1 MNLRFKFLLDFGIIY
16 SMSII
21 TQKFKE
27 LYNTLNKEQKQA
39 VDAIEGP
46 VMVIAGPGTGKTQIL
61 TLRIANILQKTDTTP
76 DSILALTFTESG
88 VFSMRKRLVEIMG
101 SAGYR
106 VGIFTFHGFC
116 NEVIKRFP
124 DSFPKIIGANH
135 LNDIEKISILKEII
149 EKSDLKELKPFGDNF
164 FYLNSIRGKIS
175 ELKRENISPKEF
187 RESVKRQMKEFE
199 KTDDLYNEKGAHKGK
214 MKGKYI
220 ALLKKIKKNEELAY
234 MFEAYEEELKER
246 RLYDYEDMIIETIK
260 TLENDK
266 DTLLILQE
274 EYQYILADEHQDAN
288 NSQNKLLELLTN
300 YHNNPNLF
308 IVGDDKQA
316 IYRFQG
322 ASLENFLYFKN
333 IYKDA
338 LLITLVQNYRS
349 YQHILDSAHSLINN
363 TDDKQ
368 ARAELKGK
376 VKENNDINEENKIE
390 LRAFS
395 KQEYEYLFITKDIK
409 EKIRKGIEP
418 EEIAVLYR
426 NNKDV
431 DNIMRIFEKNDI
443 PFIVESDQN
452 ILLDNDMTKFIALL
466 RAINKFGEEEFLL
479 PVLHFDF
486 LNIDSLD
493 IYKLISYSRKT
504 KLNLYDI
511 LKSEQSLKEA
521 GTEEYERLRKLY
533 SLISSW
539 KSFSK
544 NRALTELL
552 EIVTEESGFL
562 NHLLGGENAVE
573 KIAKLSG
580 FFNSAKK
587 LLENHKEYKLD
598 NFIEYIDL
606 LEEHNIL
613 VKKDSKSVIQKKVR
627 LMTAHKSKGLEFD
640 YVYIVG
646 AYNKHWG
653 NKKIIEYFKI
663 PIKIFENNTKDNN
676 SDDRRLFYVALTRAR
691 LGVSITY
698 SKEGEN
704 GEPQLPSQFIEEID
718 FKHIKEF
725 DMNTFEK
732 GVKQEDFLIAKKY
745 KKIAI
750 KDKKFLNE
758 LFKEQGLSV
767 TAINNY
773 LECPWNYFYSNLLRI
788 PKSLNK
794 HLMFGTAIHN
804 SLKDFFGKLQ
814 NGTLIEKKDFFILFE
829 NNLLKQPF
837 TDSEYKEALKK
848 GTKALSGYYDTYKD
862 SWKDLSFEKVLNEFR
877 ISVLF
882 EDIKLRGDLDK
893 IEILDGNKNVNVV
906 DYKTGKPKSRNVIE
920 GNTKTSNGNYKR
932 QLVFYKLL
940 LDLYDEGKFNMV
952 SGEIDFVEPDEKSRY
967 HREKF
972 IITEEDLKELKETI
986 RNTTK
991 EILSLSF
998 WDKRCDNKECN
1009 YCKIR
1014 EMMK

>member
-1 MNLRFKFLLDFGIIY
+1 MP
-16 SMSII
+16 II

-61 TLRIANILQKTDTTP
+61 TLRIANILQKTDATP

-101 SAGYR
+101 SSGYR

-124 DSFPKIIGANH
+124 DSFPKIIGANQ
-135 LNDIEKISILKEII
+135 LSDIEKISILKEII
-149 EKSDLKELKPFGDNF
+149 EKSDLKELKPFGDSF

-175 ELKRENISPKEF
+175 EFKRENISPKEF
-187 RESVKRQMKEFE
+187 RESVEKQMKEFK

-220 ALLKKIKKNEELAY
+220 AFLKKIKKNEELVY
-234 MFEAYEEELKER
+234 IFEVYEEELKKK

-266 DTLLILQE
+266 DTLLTLQE

-308 IVGDDKQA
+308 IVGDEKQA

-338 LLITLVQNYRS
+338 LLITLIQNYRS

-363 TDDKQ
+363 TNDTQ
-368 ARAELKGK
+368 ARPVLKGK
-376 VKENNDINEENKIE
+376 IKENSDNKENKIE

-395 KQEYEYLFITKDIK
+395 KQEYEYLFIAKDIK
-409 EKIRKGIEP
+409 EKIKKGIEP

-426 NNKDV
+426 NNKDI
-431 DNIMRIFEKNDI
+431 DDIMRIFEKNDI

-452 ILLDNDMTKFIALL
+452 IFLDNDMAKFIALL

-493 IYKLISYSRKT
+493 IYKLISYSKKT

-521 GTEEYERLRKLY
+521 GIEGYEKLRKLY

-562 NHLLGGENAVE
+562 NHLLRGENAVE

-598 NFIEYIDL
+598 NFTEYIDL

-653 NKKIIEYFKI
+653 NKRIIEYFKI
-663 PIKIFENNTKDNN
+663 PIKIFENDVKDSN

-691 LGVSITY
+691 LGVNISY

-704 GEPQLPSQFIEEID
+704 GESQLPSQFIEEID
-718 FKHIKEF
+718 SEHIKEF
-725 DMNTFEK
+725 DMDSFEK
-732 GVKQEDFLIAKKY
+732 SVKQEDFLIAKKY
-745 KKIAI
+745 KKIAV

-794 HLMFGTAIHN
+794 HLMFGTAVHN
-804 SLKDFFGKLQ
+804 TLRDFFCKLQ
-814 NGTLIEKKDFFILFE
+814 NGNLIEKKDFFILFE
-829 NNLLKQPF
+829 DNLSKQPF
-837 TDSEYKEALKK
+837 ADSEYKETFKK

-862 SWKDLSFEKVLNEFR
+862 GWKNLSFEKILNEFR

-882 EDIKLRGDLDK
+882 EDVKLKGNLDK
-893 IEILDGNKNVNVV
+893 IEVLDGNKNVNVV
-906 DYKTGKPKSRNVIE
+906 DYKTGKPKSKNIIE

-940 LDLYDEGKFNMV
+940 LDLYDEGKFNMI
-952 SGEIDFVEPDEKSRY
+952 SGEIDFVEPDEKGRY

-972 IITEEDLKELKETI
+972 IITEEDLKELKEII
-986 RNTTK
+986 RNITK

-998 WDKRCDNKECN
+998 WDKRCDDKKCN